1 MFYNVY
7 IWSGVGYQLDKI
19 QVDAD
24 WAEQALE
31 RAIVEAERGR
41 QYLFF
46 DDCNDLEQMER
57 AGLVLY
63 VDATM
68 EGAERPHY
76 IDAQNLKIE
85 AVKK

>member
-68 EGAERPHY
+68 EGAKRPHY